1 MKAKVFHYSP
11 AYSFTFGFTF
21 MRKALLRCA
30 V

>member
-11 AYSFTFGFTF
+11 AYYFTFSFTFA
-21 MRKALLRCA
+21 RKALLRCA

>member
-1 MKAKVFHYSP
+1 MKAARMDHSS